1 MKSLNKILAIVGIVA
16 FISSCTTIYPV
27 TATNN
32 PIGSKTGSSKTGILF
47 GGAGGN
53 GYLSYGITLNGDYGV
68 IEAAEKGNIEKVA
81 TVDIKATNYI
91 IFTKAEIIVTGE

>member
-32 PIGSKTGSSKTGILF
+32 PIGSKTGSSKTAIL
-47 GGAGGN
+47 GTAGGN
-53 GYLSYGITLNGDYGV
+53 GGLGLGLVFNGDYGV
-68 IEAAEKGNIEKVA
+68 IEAAENGNIEKVA
-81 TVDIKATNYI
+81 TVDIKVTDYI